1 MYIRGH
7 FYVGEKPA
15 ILRDHFYWGKLCHFK
30 WGILCPPKQ
39 LPLQGKMEYTNDDD
53 SDIQIGP
60 SYDNSTGNNKE
71 VMEVANIVI
80 TIIYTSL

>member
-15 ILRDHFYWGKLCHFK
+15 NLRDHFYWGKLCHFK
-30 WGILCPPKQ
+30 WCPPKQ

-71 VMEVANIVI
+71 VMEVANI
-80 TIIYTSL
+80 YTSL